1 MCARVLNRGN
11 ARAKNTSMSRLDFSF
26 CCFSSF
32 SSFNSTSFTNLSLA
46 HFQSSGVNYI
56 VCKYMCITFESD
68 CEADNNIRVHVTQS
82 IRVLKTERALQ
93 FVCHPRHDIIVDP
106 CMGLRKKEVYIG
118 MMEVK

>member
-1 MCARVLNRGN
+1 MCACVLNRGN
-11 ARAKNTSMSRLDFSF
+11 AGAKNTSMSRLDFSF

-32 SSFNSTSFTNLSLA
+32 SSINSTSFPNLSLA
-46 HFQSSGVNYI
+46 HFQSAGVNYI

-68 CEADNNIRVHVTQS
+68 CEAQS

-106 CMGLRKKEVYIG
+106 CMGLR
-118 MMEVK
+118 